1 MAKPLEK
8 ERFDSFIVFRLAG
21 DLSSYVLNLLRT
33 ELISDVRETGICRVV
48 LNLKDIDYITSSD
61 LGLFVQI
68 YHYLDAEAGDKVG
81 HYPTEQACPEPAE
94 GDGKVKKAVLCLT
107 NLTPFVL
114 DVIHMTRLDT
124 VFKIYKTEE
133 EAIKDLTREKD

>member
-21 DLSSYVLNLLRT
+21 DLSSYILNLLKA
-33 ELISDVRETGICRVV
+33 ELVYDVRETGICRVV
-48 LNLKDIDYITSSD
+48 LNMKDIDYITSSD

-68 YHYLDAEAGDKVG
+68 YHYLDAEAGNNTG
-81 HYPTEQACPEPAE
+81 HDPAEQACPEPVE
-94 GDGKVKKAVLCLT
+94 GVERIKKAVLCLT

-124 VFKIYKTEE
+124 VFRIYKTEE
-133 EAIKDLTREKD
+133 EAIKDLTSEKD

>member
-21 DLSSYVLNLLRT
+21 DLSSYILNLLKT
-33 ELISDVRETGICRVV
+33 ELVSEVNATGICRVV
-48 LNLKDIDYITSSD
+48 LNLKEVEYITSSD

-68 YHYLDAEAGDKVG
+68 YHYLDVSAKEKTGIDPDEKS
-81 HYPTEQACPEPAE
+81 CPEP
-94 GDGKVKKAVLCLT
+94 DVKKQGNEHAVLCFT

-114 DVIHMTRLDT
+114 DVIQMTRLDT
-124 VFKIYKTEE
+124 VFNVYKTEE
-133 EAIKDLTREKD
+133 DAIKDLTRE